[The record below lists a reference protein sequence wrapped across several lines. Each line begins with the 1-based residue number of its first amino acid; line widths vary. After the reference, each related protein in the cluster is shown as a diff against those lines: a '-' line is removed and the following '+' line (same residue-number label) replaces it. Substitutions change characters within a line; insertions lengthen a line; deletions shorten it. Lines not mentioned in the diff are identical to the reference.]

1 MRVALAW
8 SAVAPAKRLSGFNP
22 VLSASYPAANRS
34 IYGHIV
40 RYAHAHGIT
49 VDFSLTGP
57 AARWAAAGDRP
68 APENYGVSK
77 PAASA
82 FGQFVEAVAT
92 RYSGSYDPIS
102 DTIVHGNADD
112 LPRVSV
118 WELCNEPNFGRELA
132 PEPIDG
138 STVPTSA
145 PAYSSLVD
153 AGWRGLGL
161 TGHGHDTIVIMR
173 PRRSRIEPETEPRAA
188 AGITGQLWRNQAAA
202 VRPHAL
208 PRGLDVQRTP
218 RHGSCGGRLPDDS
231 RRLTRVQD
239 RPSRAVPSLGV
250 RRPPVSDQPAT
261 DRGELSRPRL
271 HRVLGTAAPSA
282 RTRLIGSTALA
293 RDFRSATTSTATLRT
308 RQTTAATISSR
319 RRARRPI
326 SAGRNTCLG
335 ATPGSPQPFHTCCTT
350 RIRPRTFR
358 SSAGLP
364 AG

>member
-22 VLSASYPAANRS
+22 VLSASYSAANRS

-68 APENYGVSK
+68 APENSGVSK

-118 WELCNEPNFGRELA
+118 WELCNEPNFRRELA

-173 PRRSRIEPETEPRAA
+173 LDARGSNRKPNPGQPQGLPGNFGAIKPLQFVRTLYRAAGRTENSAARQLRRSAARRQPPAQESQTDHPALFRASAFADHPYPINLPPTKA
-188 AGITGQLWRNQAAA
+188 A
-202 VRPHAL
+202 
-208 PRGLDVQRTP
+208 
-218 RHGSCGGRLPDDS
+218 
-231 RRLTRVQD
+231 
-239 RPSRAVPSLGV
+239 
-250 RRPPVSDQPAT
+250 
-261 DRGELSRPRL
+261 SRPRL
-271 HRVLGTAAPSA
+271 TEFSELPS
-282 RTRLIGSTALA
+282 
-293 RDFRSATTSTATLRT
+293 
-308 RQTTAATISSR
+308 
-319 RRARRPI
+319 
-326 SAGRNTCLG
+326 
-335 ATPGSPQPFHTCCTT
+335 
-350 RIRPRTFR
+350 
-358 SSAGLP
+358 
-364 AG
+364 